1 MADNM
6 IIKKSSIEAPH
17 PWTTHGPYPLESYF
31 AFLQYFTVNSISG
44 NGKISFF
51 RQCGIW
57 LGYLQQMI
65 LVCHSRIIN

>member
-1 MADNM
+1 MADTM
-6 IIKKSSIEAPH
+6 IIKKSLIEAPH
-17 PWTTHGPYPLESYF
+17 RWTLWALPWGSYF

-57 LGYLQQMI
+57 RGYLQQM
-65 LVCHSRIIN
+65 